1 MNAFW
6 AYFWPPF
13 CAGLIVGVIGGAIAF
28 RRRRK
33 RNVALVAGAAVAI
46 ILAILWHGPFGAA
59 DRFAAQVERSTRAMI
74 VYNEVPW
81 ITGHIHHDPLTRRV
95 ILSGRADD
103 FQRSE
108 LARMVGELPGVSSAQ
123 WTAEPGG
130 LPLILEG
137 AAVAILGFLF
147 GLLVAYLREL
157 RRRYNAEWNW

>member
-1 MNAFW
+1 MNALW

-13 CAGLIVGVIGGAIAF
+13 CAGLIAGIIAGAIAF
-28 RRRRK
+28 RRRGK
-33 RNVALVAGAAVAI
+33 RNVALAAGAAVAI
-46 ILAILWHGPFGAA
+46 AIAIVWHGPFGAA
-59 DRFAAQVERSTRAMI
+59 DRFVAQVERTTREMI
-74 VYNEVPW
+74 VYNEIPW

-123 WTAEPGG
+123 WTSEPGG
-130 LPLILEG
+130 VPLIVEG
-137 AAVAILGFLF
+137 TAITILGFLF

-157 RRRYNAEWNW
+157 RRRFNAQWNW

>member
-13 CAGLIVGVIGGAIAF
+13 CAGLIVGIIAGAIAF
-28 RRRRK
+28 RRHRK
-33 RNVALVAGAAVAI
+33 RNVALVVGAAAAI
-46 ILAILWHGPFGAA
+46 ALALLWHGPFGAA
-59 DRFAAQVERSTRAMI
+59 GRFIAQVERTTRATI

-130 LPLILEG
+130 IPLIVEG
-137 AAVAILGFLF
+137 SAVAILGFLF

-157 RRRYNAEWNW
+157 RRRYNAQWNW

>member
-13 CAGLIVGVIGGAIAF
+13 CAGLIVGIIGGAIAF

-33 RNVALVAGAAVAI
+33 RNVKLGLGAAVVVVF
-46 ILAILWHGPFGAA
+46 AILWHGPFGAA
-59 DRFAAQVERSTRAMI
+59 DRFVAQVERTARATI
-74 VYNEVPW
+74 VYNEIPW
-81 ITGHIHHDPLTRRV
+81 ITARIHHGPLTRRV

-108 LARMVGELPGVSSAQ
+108 LALAIGELPGVSSAQ

-130 LPLILEG
+130 VPLIVEG

-147 GLLVAYLREL
+147 GLFVAYLREL
-157 RRRYNAEWNW
+157 RRRYNAQWNW